1 MGNGNIYS
9 ILNTSINTKKNTPNS
24 PEKLVIVEFRLIYAN
39 IVSLQFKER
48 SSFTMGLDLLLI
60 IFLVLLNAFFVAA
73 EFAMVKVRSSQI
85 DLKINQGSSRAKIA
99 KSIITKMDRYL
110 SATQLGITV
119 SSLILGRVGEPYVSS
134 LLVILFHKM
143 NIVVS
148 DPVTLH
154 TIAFATGIAIITIV
168 HMVIGEQVP
177 KTLSIRYS
185 LNTSM
190 FVALPLRAFYYIFAP
205 LIWLVNVLTRLTLR
219 IFGINISADH
229 EDIHS
234 EEELRLL
241 LTESEE
247 GGAIK
252 QSEHE
257 LIQNVFEFDD
267 RAVKSILVPRNKI
280 SAIDIELGNDEIL
293 DKMIEEG
300 YSRMPVYKDSL
311 DNIIGII
318 YAKDLLKLLKIGKMG
333 RAEIE
338 SMIRPAH
345 FIPQSKRINDLL
357 REFQTLHIQMAMVTT
372 EFGGIAGLVTMED
385 VIEEL
390 VGEIQDEYDEEKP
403 AVEKKSDTEFIVNA
417 MANISDANDV
427 LPIALP
433 ESPHYETVSG
443 LLNFLFGR
451 IPAVNEKK
459 QFGGYEFFIV
469 KRFKHSVET
478 VKMTVLDEGQYSIE
492 REE

>member
-1 MGNGNIYS
+1 MYGEISTHYRLAVIENVQIHPICS
-9 ILNTSINTKKNTPNS
+9 KKS
-24 PEKLVIVEFRLIYAN
+24 VITEFFHIPAN
-39 IVSLQFKER
+39 IVYLQFKER
-48 SSFTMGLDLLLI
+48 SSFLMVPDLILI
-60 IFLVLLNAFFVAA
+60 IFLILLNAFFVAA

-85 DLKINQGSSRAKIA
+85 DLKINQGSARAKIA
-99 KSIITKMDRYL
+99 KSILNKMDRYL

-119 SSLILGRVGEPYVSS
+119 ASLILGRVGEPYISS
-134 LLVILFHKM
+134 LLDILFLKM
-143 NIVVS
+143 HFMVS
-148 DPVTLH
+148 EPTMH
-154 TIAFATGIAIITIV
+154 TIAFATGIALITIV

-185 LNTSM
+185 LETSM

-205 LIWLVNVLTRLTLR
+205 FIWLVNFFTRLTLR
-219 IFGINISADH
+219 IFGISISADH
-229 EDIHS
+229 DDIHT

-311 DNIIGII
+311 DNVIGII

-417 MANISDANDV
+417 MASISDVNDV

-443 LLNFLFGR
+443 LMNYLFGR

-459 QFGGYEFFIV
+459 EFGGYEFMIM
-469 KRFKHSVET
+469 KRFKHSVES
-478 VKMTVLDEGQYSIE
+478 VKMKVLEEGQFSTE
-492 REE
+492 SED

>member
-1 MGNGNIYS
+1 MNTDL
-9 ILNTSINTKKNTPNS
+9 ILI
-24 PEKLVIVEFRLIYAN
+24 I
-39 IVSLQFKER
+39 
-48 SSFTMGLDLLLI
+48 LLI
-60 IFLVLLNAFFVAA
+60 LLNAFFVAA

-85 DLKINQGSSRAKIA
+85 DLRVKQGSARAKIA
-99 KSIITKMDRYL
+99 KVIVLKMDRYL

-119 SSLILGRVGEPYVSS
+119 ASLILGRVGEPYISE
-134 LLVILFHKM
+134 LLQELFT
-143 NIVVS
+143 NINFSVNPQV
-148 DPVTLH
+148 LH
-154 TIAFATGIAIITIV
+154 TISFTTGIAVITII

-185 LNTSM
+185 LETSLY
-190 FVALPLRAFYYIFAP
+190 VALPLRAFYYIFAP
-205 LIWLVNVLTRLTLR
+205 FIWIINILTRLTLR
-219 IFGINISADH
+219 LCGVKISANHD
-229 EDIHS
+229 DIHS

-280 SAIDIELGNDEIL
+280 SAIDIELGTDDIL
-293 DKMIEEG
+293 NKMIEEG

-311 DNIIGII
+311 DNITGVI
-318 YAKDLLKLLKIGKMG
+318 YAKDLLKLLQIGKMSH
-333 RAEIE
+333 AEIE
-338 SMIRPAH
+338 NMIRPAH
-345 FIPQSKRINDLL
+345 FIPQTKRINDLL
-357 REFQTLHIQMAMVTT
+357 REFQALHIQMAIVTN
-372 EFGGIAGLVTMED
+372 EFGGITGLVTMED

-390 VGEIQDEYDEEKP
+390 VGEIQDEHDEEKP
-403 AVEKKSDTEFIVNA
+403 SVEKKTDRDFIVNA
-417 MANISDANDV
+417 MATISDVNEV

-443 LLNFLFGR
+443 LLNYLFGR

-459 QFGGYEFFIV
+459 EFGGYEFFIM
-469 KRFKHSVET
+469 KRFKHSVEA
-478 VKMTVLDEGQYSIE
+478 VRMTILDEGQYNT
-492 REE
+492 EEVD